1 MMPSTHLGWQTLSR
15 SMAEKVKGDGLFL
28 FHLLYRRR
36 KKNTLQV
43 KLGRSPDI
51 RQRIM
56 IACCLTPI
64 VVNLLLYLYRP
75 RMFDKCRVFILSIC
89 DWHQTES
96 RRHFIFEFCILWK
109 KNVGFLLTGWSFD
122 ETLFVLSVFLIEII
136 FSFHYNIP
144 QRVSGLNIDRS
155 HTEN

>member
-1 MMPSTHLGWQTLSR
+1 MYSSCRFAIDTKQKVAAISFLNFVFF
-15 SMAEKVKGDGLFL
+15 EK
-28 FHLLYRRR
+28 
-36 KKNTLQV
+36 
-43 KLGRSPDI
+43 
-51 RQRIM
+51 
-56 IACCLTPI
+56 
-64 VVNLLLYLYRP
+64 
-75 RMFDKCRVFILSIC
+75 
-89 DWHQTES
+89 
-96 RRHFIFEFCILWK
+96 K